1 MKLGYFHE
9 EPKLY
14 VKCDWKVFNKY
25 YEKCRECYKLETIN
39 IVESINGN
47 DRDARRQYFSSK
59 NNTDMRNEGVIN
71 NMKDLDCIWFFYMN
85 DITVLNSKLMH
96 FQN

>member
-1 MKLGYFHE
+1 M
-9 EPKLY
+9 
-14 VKCDWKVFNKY
+14 KCDRKVFNKY

-59 NNTDMRNEGVIN
+59 NNTDIRNEGAIN
-71 NMKDLDCIWFFYMN
+71 NVKDLDCIWFFYVN
-85 DITVLNSKLMH
+85 PNGFGVDTRDKIELILK
-96 FQN
+96 